1 MSLSELHLLK
11 IKTRVKYG
19 DSSFQLNLVKLWET
33 MNYEKVQSL
42 VFSIFLLVLT
52 KFLFYEEAWA
62 LGFNCK
68 YF

>member
-52 KFLFYEEAWA
+52 KFLF
-62 LGFNCK
+62 
-68 YF
+68 